1 MSARE
6 NPRKKVPGAHQSAIC
21 GRRSYNELMKYTKDF
36 LDEALSQLQTPDC
49 KERKR
54 VATVFMRAACKELGT
69 KDTKPIK
76 EWFLINQEAFFSSI
90 AEETEPEILWTHL
103 YTLQNFCARYI
114 HLSHLYR
121 AESSL
126 ITEDKVRKFEEQ
138 SKAYVQGLRKT
149 QMHPKVLQGIAS
161 FFWIYRES
169 FVWDIFVEVLKK
181 KRDQLT
187 LSHIGVAIRQCCS
200 LVQEEGRVCISERQR
215 RELTEIMEAKQ
226 VLQREAE
233 LLKALSCSG

>member
-1 MSARE
+1 
-6 NPRKKVPGAHQSAIC
+6 
-21 GRRSYNELMKYTKDF
+21 MKYTKDF

-103 YTLQNFCARYI
+103 YTMQNFCARYI

-121 AESSL
+121 AESGL

-161 FFWIYRES
+161 FFGFTES
-169 FVWDIFVEVLKK
+169 P
-181 KRDQLT
+181 
-187 LSHIGVAIRQCCS
+187 SSG
-200 LVQEEGRVCISERQR
+200 IS
-215 RELTEIMEAKQ
+215 
-226 VLQREAE
+226 
-233 LLKALSCSG
+233 LLKC

>member
-76 EWFLINQEAFFSSI
+76 EWFLINQEAFFFF
-90 AEETEPEILWTHL
+90 A
-103 YTLQNFCARYI
+103 
-114 HLSHLYR
+114 YR
-121 AESSL
+121 N
-126 ITEDKVRKFEEQ
+126 
-138 SKAYVQGLRKT
+138 
-149 QMHPKVLQGIAS
+149 
-161 FFWIYRES
+161 
-169 FVWDIFVEVLKK
+169 
-181 KRDQLT
+181 
-187 LSHIGVAIRQCCS
+187 
-200 LVQEEGRVCISERQR
+200 
-215 RELTEIMEAKQ
+215 KQ
-226 VLQREAE
+226 IP
-233 LLKALSCSG
+233 